1 MAIFNMIGGGGSS
14 GAWTL
19 KITFQ
24 IPSQSYLPQQD
35 SSDYFGYFRAQ
46 IPNVDDELFL
56 PAYRVYAT
64 STQYGVVYWNGTYGQ
79 ETIYTDTI
87 NISMWCQSS
96 TSYSGMSPTPTK
108 APSAS
113 GSVYYFN
120 MPASAFSVDY
130 GYAGTWA
137 WVYDSSSNRISLYQ
151 WEDGSSGSSDKN
163 IQTNQSTNRTSSTSL
178 TSVNSMTC
186 STTGTYDVYWTCSRT
201 STSGTWSSQL
211 YINGSAYGSA
221 QTTWSNHVQNVH
233 LTGVS
238 IGANDVVAVYAQARG
253 TNYYVY
259 CPQLTIVQT

>member
-1 MAIFNMIGGGGSS
+1 MAIFNMIGGGDSGSS

-19 KITFQ
+19 KFSDQ
-24 IPSQSYLPQQD
+24 ISSQYFVPQQD
-35 SSDYFGYFRAQ
+35 SSEYFGYFTDGSFA
-46 IPNVDDELFL
+46 V
-56 PAYRVYAT
+56 PAYRYYAT
-64 STQYGVVYWNGTYGQ
+64 GTTYGVVSYRGVSGQ
-79 ETIYTDTI
+79 EMATDTI
-87 NISMWCQSS
+87 SSSLWRQSS

-120 MPASAFSVDY
+120 MPPTTDIMNE
-130 GYAGTWA
+130 GTWA
-137 WVYDSSSNRISLYQ
+137 WVYDSSSNWISLYQ
-151 WEDGSSGSSDKN
+151 WEDGSSGSSNKN
-163 IQTNQSTNRTSSTSL
+163 MQTNQSTDRTSNTSL

-211 YINGSAYGSA
+211 YINGTAYGSA
-221 QTTWSNHVQNVH
+221 QTTWSNHVQTVH

-238 IGANDVVAVYAQARG
+238 IGANDVVAVYVQARG
-253 TNYYVY
+253 TNYYGY